1 MFDNVK
7 YLDGFFQAPVLVLL
21 GNDEVYVHVGVD
33 KIPVGGPPHGA
44 LNAHQTVL
52 LRPLEYGPRVEI
64 LRMTRIFYVG
74 PYPTYIFAPKN
85 KEIQS
90 RHPISQRST
99 KLCSFVINLKKKGWL
114 LKRLSED
121 AFNSD
126 YLSRIYNIHLFLY
139 LRNPHFLRHTLP
151 ISKPSEL
158 PHHKNTKLL
167 CAATSP
173 TSKFMM

>member
-52 LRPLEYGPRVEI
+52 LCPLEYGPRVEI

-74 PYPTYIFAPKN
+74 PYPTYIFAPRN

-99 KLCSFVINLKKKGWL
+99 KLCSFVINLKKKDGYLNVCRKTL
-114 LKRLSED
+114 LILI
-121 AFNSD
+121 
-126 YLSRIYNIHLFLY
+126 IYQGYTIYTCFY
-139 LRNPHFLRHTLP
+139 TCETP
-151 ISKPSEL
+151 ISLDTPSPYPNPLNCRTTRTQNSFAQPPL
-158 PHHKNTKLL
+158 PRP
-167 CAATSP
+167 S
-173 TSKFMM
+173 S